1 MRRPPRPLAERQ
13 PQRAQISAEQLAS
26 LSHEFRTPLNGVL
39 GMSRLLES
47 TRLTAEQ
54 RDYAAAIRESGEHL
68 LTLVNDVLDFAKLGA
83 GKVDLHNT
91 EVDVGAL
98 LRSVSELLSPKAREK
113 GIEIAWAVP
122 GDLGAIRADE
132 GRLRQILLNFA
143 GNAVKFTETG
153 GVLLGVVQVKEG
165 QPERRCLRF
174 TVDDTGPGV
183 TPAQRERIFEAFA
196 QADPAHAHLGGAGL
210 GLAIARRLALAMG
223 GDVGVELSAEGG
235 ARFWFEAEFRS
246 LPDAASD
253 ATLAG
258 RQVAVVSPN
267 PVVRQAAAQQ
277 IESCGGMAIA
287 AADLDALMGRTQFG
301 DVVLVD
307 HALAEGS
314 RLVRRPLERQAIILL
329 APEDRALIG
338 RYRRSG
344 FAGYLIKPLRRA
356 SLAERVLIAAGSEQ
370 APVSQIEDERVATAA
385 AVGKRV
391 LLVEDNPINAL
402 LARALLSREGCQ
414 IDHANCG
421 DEAIAAV
428 KLGDYDLIL
437 MDMRMPG
444 RSGVETA
451 RELRKLRIDTPIVAL
466 TANAFE
472 DDRHA
477 CLAAGMNDFLVK
489 PMSPDA
495 LRAMLTRWTGPRALV
510 DRTIAFAPMKKA
522 QPSKV

>member
-1 MRRPPRPLAERQ
+1 MRRPPRPLAERK
-13 PQRAQISAEQLAS
+13 PRRAQISAEQLAS

-39 GMSRLLES
+39 GMSRLLEG

-54 RDYAAAIRESGEHL
+54 RAYAAAIRDSGEHL

-83 GKVDLHNT
+83 GKVELHNG
-91 EVDVGAL
+91 EVEVAGL
-98 LRSVSELLSPKAREK
+98 LRGVCELLSPRAHEK
-113 GIEIAWAVP
+113 GVEIAWASPADIGV
-122 GDLGAIRADE
+122 IRADD

-153 GVLLGVVQVKEG
+153 GVLVSVT
-165 QPERRCLRF
+165 QPERGRLRF

-183 TPAQRERIFEAFA
+183 SPLQRERIFEAFA
-196 QADPAHAHLGGAGL
+196 QADPAHAHMGGAGL
-210 GLAIARRLALAMG
+210 GLAIARRLALAMDG
-223 GDVGVELSAEGG
+223 EVGVEPRAEGG
-235 ARFWFEAEFRS
+235 ARFWFEAAFRA
-246 LPDAASD
+246 LPATAPV
-253 ATLAG
+253 ATLTDRKVG
-258 RQVAVVSPN
+258 IVSPN
-267 PVVRQAAAQQ
+267 PIVRAAASQQ
-277 IESCGGMAIA
+277 IEACGGTAVA
-287 AADLDALMGRTQFG
+287 AADLDALMAATQFG

-307 HALAEGS
+307 HALAAGS
-314 RLVRRPLERQAIILL
+314 RLLRRPPERRAIILL

-356 SLAERVLIAAGSEQ
+356 SLSERVLIAAGAEQ
-370 APVSQIEDERVATAA
+370 APAAGAEDERIATAA
-385 AVGKRV
+385 APGKRV

-402 LARALLSREGCQ
+402 LARALLTREGCE
-414 IDHANCG
+414 IDHASCG

-428 KLGDYDLIL
+428 KVGSYDLIL

-444 RSGVETA
+444 LTGVETA
-451 RELRKLRIDTPIVAL
+451 RELRRLGIETPIVAL

-477 CLAAGMNDFLVK
+477 CLSAGMNDFLVK

-495 LRAMLTRWTGPRALV
+495 LRAMLTRWTGPGWTETVRRA
-510 DRTIAFAPMKKA
+510 
-522 QPSKV
+522 KVG

>member
-1 MRRPPRPLAERQ
+1 MRRPARPLAERR
-13 PQRAQISAEQLAS
+13 PRRAQISAEQLAS

-54 RDYAAAIRESGEHL
+54 RAYAAAIRDSGEHL

-83 GKVDLHNT
+83 GKIDLHPG
-91 EVDVGAL
+91 EVEVADL
-98 LRSVSELLSPKAREK
+98 LRGVCELLSPRAYEK
-113 GIEIAWAVP
+113 GVEIAWAAP
-122 GDLGAIRADE
+122 KELGAIRADD

-153 GVLLGVVQVKEG
+153 GVLVSVV
-165 QPERRCLRF
+165 QPERGRLRF

-210 GLAIARRLALAMG
+210 GLAIARRLALAMDG
-223 GDVGVELSAEGG
+223 EVGVEARAQGG
-235 ARFWFEAEFRS
+235 ARFWFEAAFRQIAGS
-246 LPDAASD
+246 APA

-258 RQVAVVSPN
+258 RKVGVASPN
-267 PVVRQAAAQQ
+267 PVVREAAAQQ
-277 IESCGGMAIA
+277 IAACAGRAIA
-287 AADLDALMGRTQFG
+287 AADLEALIAKTQFG
-301 DVVLVD
+301 DVILVD
-307 HALAEGS
+307 HALASGA
-314 RLVRRPLERQAIILL
+314 RLVRRPAERRAIILL

-344 FAGYLIKPLRRA
+344 FAGYLIKPLRQA
-356 SLAERVLIAAGSEQ
+356 SLAERVLVAAGAEQ
-370 APVSQIEDERVATAA
+370 APAAGDEDERIAA
-385 AVGKRV
+385 AAAPGKRV

-402 LARALLSREGCQ
+402 LARALLTREGCE
-414 IDHANCG
+414 IDHAGSG

-428 KLGDYDLIL
+428 KVGAYDLIL

-444 RSGVETA
+444 LTGVEAA
-451 RELRKLRIDTPIVAL
+451 RALRGLGIETPIVAL

-495 LRAMLTRWTGPRALV
+495 LRAMLSRWTGPRALS
-510 DRTIAFAPMKKA
+510 DRTIPFDQVKRA
-522 QPSKV
+522 QSSNS

>member
-1 MRRPPRPLAERQ
+1 MRRPVRPLAERR
-13 PQRAQISAEQLAS
+13 PRRPHISAEQLAS

-54 RDYAAAIRESGEHL
+54 RAYAAAIRDSGEHL

-83 GKVDLHNT
+83 GKVDLHVS
-91 EVDVGAL
+91 EVEVASL
-98 LRSVSELLSPKAREK
+98 LRGVCELLSPRAREK
-113 GIEIAWAVP
+113 GVEIAWAAP
-122 GDLGAIRADE
+122 ADLGLIRADE

-153 GVLLGVVQVKEG
+153 GVLVSVARAEG
-165 QPERRCLRF
+165 RLRF

-183 TPAQRERIFEAFA
+183 SAAQRERIFEAFA

-210 GLAIARRLALAMG
+210 GLAIARRLALAMDG
-223 GDVGVELSAEGG
+223 QVGVESRDEGG
-235 ARFWFEAEFRS
+235 ARFWFEAAFRVLPGSMPAPS
-246 LPDAASD
+246 LAARKVGI
-253 ATLAG
+253 A
-258 RQVAVVSPN
+258 SPN
-267 PVVRQAAAQQ
+267 PIVREAASQQ
-277 IESCGGMAIA
+277 VAACGGSAIP
-287 AADLDALMGRTQFG
+287 AADLDALMADTQFG

-307 HALAEGS
+307 HALAVGP
-314 RLVRRPLERQAIILL
+314 RLVRRPPERRAIILL

-338 RYRRSG
+338 RYRRAG

-356 SLAERVLIAAGSEQ
+356 SMAERVLIAADAEQ
-370 APVSQIEDERVATAA
+370 APAAGVEDERVATAA
-385 AVGKRV
+385 APGKRV

-402 LARALLSREGCQ
+402 LARALLAREGCE
-414 IDHANCG
+414 IDHASG
-421 DEAIAAV
+421 GGEAIAAV
-428 KLGDYDLIL
+428 KVGAYDLIL

-444 RSGVETA
+444 LSGVETA
-451 RELRKLRIDTPIVAL
+451 GAMRALGVETPIVAL

-495 LRAMLTRWTGPRALV
+495 LRAMLSRWTGVGWTEAVRRA
-510 DRTIAFAPMKKA
+510 
-522 QPSKV
+522 KVG